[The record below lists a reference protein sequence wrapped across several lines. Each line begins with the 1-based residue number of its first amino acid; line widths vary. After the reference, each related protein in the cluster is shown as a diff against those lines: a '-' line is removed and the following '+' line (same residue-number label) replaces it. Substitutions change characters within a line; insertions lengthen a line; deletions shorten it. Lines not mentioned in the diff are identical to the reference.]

1 MWFPGRR
8 SSVTGRGKVEVA
20 NNGNNLEVEVKFLV
34 PDLANFR
41 ETLLAAGARLER
53 PRVYERNV
61 RYDTVDDRLLQR
73 DELLRLRQDTV
84 ARLTF
89 KGVDQSTGQSEA
101 KVREEIEVE
110 VEDFDRVASIIKR
123 LGYEPKQ
130 VYEKYR
136 ETFWLGEVEVVLDE
150 MPFGNFVELEGEED
164 VIKAAADRL
173 GLDWNRRIVTNYLD
187 LMARLKAYHNLSF
200 DDLTFANFEGLPV
213 SVADILL
220 YG

>member
-1 MWFPGRR
+1 M
-8 SSVTGRGKVEVA
+8 
-20 NNGNNLEVEVKFLV
+20 V

-150 MPFGNFVELEGEED
+150 MPFGNFVELEGEEE
-164 VIKAAADRL
+164 VIKAAANHL

>member
-1 MWFPGRR
+1 M
-8 SSVTGRGKVEVA
+8 
-20 NNGNNLEVEVKFLV
+20 V